1 MNMNNIDLWQWVVAF
16 LTPYVVSLVNR
27 PTWSRTTKRL
37 VMIGV
42 SIVVALITEFLE
54 GNFNDFSWAQLT
66 VFLAAF
72 VGVVQAAYAA
82 FEAAGPTNWLLD
94 QTEMML
100 TKITVPQALQAKKQV
115 NTAAES
121 EFKENVAA

>member
-1 MNMNNIDLWQWVVAF
+1 MNNVDVWQWVVAF

-42 SIVVALITEFLE
+42 SIVVALVTMFFE
-54 GNFNDFSWAQLT
+54 GDFSDWHWAQAT

-100 TKITVPQALQAKKQV
+100 TKITVPQAVQAKAQV
-115 NTAAES
+115 NTAAEE